1 MKIINTEELLKLND
15 IEKIQ
20 CIKQIIL
27 GQAKFVGGDANEK
40 KQSEKYSL

>member
-20 CIKQIIL
+20 FIKQIIL
-27 GQAKFVGGDANEK
+27 GQAKFIGGNANEK
-40 KQSEKYSL
+40 RQSKGYSL

>member
-1 MKIINTEELLKLND
+1 MKIINTEELLRLSD

-20 CIKQIIL
+20 FIKQIIL

-40 KQSEKYSL
+40 RRSKKCGL

>member
-20 CIKQIIL
+20 FIKQIIL
-27 GQAKFVGGDANEK
+27 GQAKFIGGNANK
-40 KQSEKYSL
+40 KRQSKGYSL

>member
-20 CIKQIIL
+20 FIKQIIL
-27 GQAKFVGGDANEK
+27 GQAKFIGGNANEK
-40 KQSEKYSL
+40 KQSKG